1 MDLFSVGADGLLG
14 GRFEGFF
21 LVIANLFV
29 ELDLLRLILLDFN
42 PELTD
47 LSDIFVTVGLHLGE
61 WLRRNNYWLRF
72 RLRRSHYWL
81 RLGLRGKD
89 YWLRG
94 NNYWLWLGLRR
105 NDDWL
110 WLGLWDWLRI
120 DNGSGLWL
128 WLGDDDGE
136 GGYRDGSDD
145 GFDFFK
151 IG

>member
-1 MDLFSVGADGLLG
+1 M
-14 GRFEGFF
+14 
-21 LVIANLFV
+21 
-29 ELDLLRLILLDFN
+29 
-42 PELTD
+42 
-47 LSDIFVTVGLHLGE
+47 
-61 WLRRNNYWLRF
+61 RF
-72 RLRRSHYWL
+72 RLRRNHYWL

-151 IG
+151 VG